1 MVYLIRILTKM
12 QSKRPF
18 LYLIVSHYPFGFAE
32 PFLQDELKIIAKQ
45 FEKIYLILPE
55 RNANS
60 EKKIHSFVPENAQII
75 EFNIATSGFQKLFTL
90 FNWFSEAW
98 ILERA
103 FIKTY
108 YGQKNDLF
116 HLKTLLGFQAKA
128 MVFANEMELLF
139 KIHNHPKDKIVLYS
153 YWFSYFAS
161 GMAILRD
168 RYPQIRAVTRVHGWD
183 CFYYV
188 SPGNYLPLRPW
199 TISKLDSTN
208 PISESGVNHL
218 KMKLKGIPTE
228 KIKCY
233 HLGIE
238 DLNEPIEVKKTKG
251 RLRILSIAFIRPV
264 KRIDRIIKAI
274 EKINHS
280 EIEWIHI
287 GASFTNDNSIEKEAE
302 DLIRNKSN
310 VSFLFLG
317 DKSKEF
323 IYDFLKNRNADILL
337 CTSES
342 EGIPVT
348 MMEAMGHGMPVLS
361 LNVGGV
367 SEIVEDEFNGSLM
380 PANSD
385 AESIAAYLIRWADMD
400 QVEYFK
406 FSQNA
411 YKTYQ
416 NKYRA
421 KENHLQFF
429 NEVLNIE

>member
-1 MVYLIRILTKM
+1 M

-18 LYLIVSHYPFGFAE
+18 LYLIVTHYPYGFAE
-32 PFLQDELKIIAKQ
+32 PFLQDELKIIAKH
-45 FEKIYLILPE
+45 FEKIYFILPE

-60 EKKIHSFVPENAQII
+60 EKSLLSFVPDNAQII
-75 EFNIATSGFQKLFTL
+75 EFNIAPTGPQKLSTI
-90 FNWFSEAW
+90 FNWFSKAW
-98 ILERA
+98 TLERA
-103 FIKTY
+103 FIKSN

-128 MVFANEMELLF
+128 SAFASEMEQLF
-139 KIHNHPKDKIVLYS
+139 KVHNHPKDKIVLYS

-168 RYPQIRAVTRVHGWD
+168 RHPQLRAVTRVHGWD
-183 CFYYV
+183 CFFYV

-233 HLGIE
+233 RLGIE
-238 DLNEPIEVKKTKG
+238 DLNEPFETKKIKG

-264 KRIDRIIKAI
+264 KRIDRIIQAI
-274 EKINHS
+274 EKIYDT

-287 GASFTNDNSIEKEAE
+287 GGSFSNDNSIEKKAE
-302 DLIRNKSN
+302 ELIRNKSN
-310 VSFLFLG
+310 VHVQFLG

-342 EGIPVT
+342 EGIPVS

-361 LNVGGV
+361 VNVGGV
-367 SEIVEDEFNGSLM
+367 SEIVEDEFNGSLI
-380 PANSD
+380 PANAD
-385 AESIAAYLIRWADMD
+385 AESIAAYLVRWANMD
-400 QVEYFK
+400 QVEYTK

-411 YKTYQ
+411 YTTYQ

-421 KENHLQFF
+421 KENHLRFF
-429 NEVLNIE
+429 NEVLNVE